1 MPDTQ
6 ATEAAPGPMPGPSS
20 IPATPTSRRLPRVPL
35 FAAALAVVAVALG
48 AVSYALDDRDA
59 DSIAAGNELVV
70 TLEGALSALK
80 DVETG
85 QRGYLL
91 VGREEYLEPYRDG
104 LAAVEERMR
113 AVEAL
118 RGPAG
123 LPPEA
128 RLRDLISRRIGQA
141 ERSIAARRE
150 GDADRARAMVETG
163 QGRELMNTIRAE
175 VAAQQGTVRA
185 HVDAL
190 NRASGRRALWLGGAA
205 LGAALL
211 ACGLLAGYAVN
222 RRRAERRANALLDAV
237 MAGAPVGL
245 GFIGRDMRVCNANR
259 AFGEIARRAIGPGA
273 ASGEPLPP
281 EVAARLEPRLRA
293 VLEGGRAQSAVEVET
308 GPRPGETHHLL
319 VTLFPAAGMAAEGQ
333 GAGIV
338 LNDVTRRKRA
348 EERVQRSE
356 ARFRNLAN
364 SLPQLAWQTDG
375 DGQIEWYNRRWY
387 DYTGQDY
394 EAMKG
399 DGWTK
404 VHHPEHVDR
413 VVARFRRAIEAGQP
427 WEDSFP
433 LRGVDGNYRWFLSR
447 AVPIRDEPDAANPE
461 GGILGWF
468 GTNTDIT
475 ELREA
480 QEEATLARE
489 AAEDANRAK
498 STFIANMSHE
508 LRTPLS
514 AVIGYSEMLEEEA
527 ADIEGG
533 EVLTKDLQKIGANAR
548 HLLSLINDVLD
559 LSKIEAGRMETHVEA
574 FEVGTLVSETVATVQ
589 ALLERKG
596 NALEVRV
603 PEELQGEPG
612 TMRSDQVKLRQCLI
626 NLLSNASKF
635 TENGRVTLS
644 AEAGRD
650 AMGRREIAF
659 RVADTGIGMSPEQLA
674 KLFRRFTQADSSTT
688 RRFGGTGLGLA
699 ITRAFCTLLGGDIKV
714 ESEEG
719 KGTTFTIRVPMDMRE
734 TGPEPSAEQAMP
746 GVPEDAGGAGLVLVV
761 DDDPAS
767 RELLSRFVVRDG
779 FAVRCA
785 HDGEEGLR
793 MARQLRPTAILLDVM
808 MPRMDG
814 WSVLTALKADPE
826 LAEIPVV
833 MVSIVQEKALA
844 VSLGAADY
852 LIKPVQWHRL
862 RGVLD
867 RYRAPGAALV
877 VEAEAEPRVELRR
890 LLESE
895 GWSVEEAETAEAA
908 MARLSAPAAIPFGLV
923 LVAIPGPDGDGL
935 HLVQKIRG
943 NPAWQEM
950 QVIALA
956 GGGVAPA
963 ELEALRGQVRRVF
976 PADDE
981 PPEALLSELRRIAAS
996 RNPPP
1001 APPLKAQTEIASP

>member
-1 MPDTQ
+1 MPDSPRAPET
-6 ATEAAPGPMPGPSS
+6 APGQA
-20 IPATPTSRRLPRVPL
+20 PAPRRWPRVPL
-35 FAAALAVVAVALG
+35 LAAVLAVVAVGLG
-48 AVSYALDDRDA
+48 AVSYALDDRDS

-70 TLEGALSALK
+70 ALEGTLSALK

-91 VGREEYLEPYRDG
+91 VGRDEYLEPYRAG

-123 LPPEA
+123 LPAEG
-128 RLRDLISRRIGQA
+128 RLRDLVAQRQGQA
-141 ERSIAARRE
+141 ERSIIARRE

-163 QGRELMNTIRAE
+163 QGRQVMDAIRAE
-175 VAAQQGTVRA
+175 VAAQQAAARQRVE
-185 HVDAL
+185 AL
-190 NRASGRRALWLGGAA
+190 NRAASARALWFGGAA

-211 ACGLLAGYAVN
+211 ACLLLAGYAVN
-222 RRRAERRANALLDAV
+222 RRRAERRANTLLDAV
-237 MAGAPVGL
+237 MANAPVGL
-245 GFIGRDMRVCNANR
+245 GFIGRDMRVRNSNR
-259 AFGEIARRAIGPGA
+259 ALAEIARRAMGVEVAQGQ
-273 ASGEPLPP
+273 PLPP
-281 EVAARLEPRLRA
+281 AVSAKLEPRLRA
-293 VLEGGRAQSAVEVET
+293 LQEGGRSQSDLEVET
-308 GPRPGETHHLL
+308 HPREGEAHHLL
-319 VTLFPAAGMAAEGQ
+319 VTLFPAAGTAADGQ

-338 LNDVTRRKRA
+338 LSDITRRKRA
-348 EERVQRSE
+348 EERVRRSE

-364 SLPQLAWQTDG
+364 SLPQLAWQTDP

-399 DGWTK
+399 SGWTK
-404 VHHPEHVDR
+404 VHHPDYVDR
-413 VVARFRRAIEAGQP
+413 VVPRFRQAIASGQS

-433 LRGVDGNYRWFLSR
+433 LRGADGNYRWFLSR
-447 AVPIRDEPDAANPE
+447 AVPIRDEPDEAHPDGA
-461 GGILGWF
+461 ILGWF
-468 GTNTDIT
+468 GTNTDVT

-559 LSKIEAGRMETHVEA
+559 LSKIEAGRMETHVED
-574 FEVGTLVSETVATVQ
+574 FEIETLVSETVATVQ
-589 ALLERKG
+589 ALMQRKG
-596 NALEVRV
+596 NALEVQL
-603 PEELQGEPG
+603 PEGLG

-635 TENGRVTLS
+635 TEGGRITLS
-644 AEAGRD
+644 AETGRD

-659 RVADTGIGMSPEQLA
+659 HVADTGIGMNKEQLA

-699 ITRAFCTLLGGDIKV
+699 ITRAFCTLLGGDISV

-734 TGPEPSAEQAMP
+734 TGPEPAAEQTMP
-746 GVPEDAGGAGLVLVV
+746 NVPDEAGGAGLVLVV

-785 HDGEEGLR
+785 TDGEEGLR

-862 RGVLD
+862 RDVLD

-895 GWSVEEAETAEAA
+895 GWSVEEAETAGAA
-908 MARLSAPAAIPFGLV
+908 MARLSAPSATPFGLV
-923 LVAIPGPDGDGL
+923 LVAIPGPEGDGL
-935 HLVQKIRG
+935 HLVQQIRG
-943 NPAWQEM
+943 NPAWSEV

-981 PPEALLSELRRIAAS
+981 PPEALLTELRRIAAS